1 MAGPLSA
8 VDHVMIGAPTLDA
21 LHKIWRGLGFTL
33 TPRAVHGGGA
43 TANHCVMFR
52 ESYIELIAPTG
63 AAASPLADVLAARG
77 PGGLGIAFAA
87 PDAEATADALRDA
100 GVATQDPVALSRPLE
115 LDGRTE
121 TVSFRNV
128 LFEGGLSGVLAF
140 ACHHETPHLTR
151 ARAEWQLHAN
161 GATALS
167 EIVIGAEHPAEFRP
181 ALERLFGIDHVAE
194 GPHGL
199 SVVLDGIAL
208 AVTNPVG
215 LAQRFGAKAV
225 AGLAP
230 LPGLAALAIVINEAD
245 AAGAMLD
252 MARIPYAD
260 SHHGLVVAAKD
271 AGGVIVELAED

>member
-8 VDHVMIGAPTLDA
+8 VDHVMIGATALDA

-140 ACHHETPHLTR
+140 ACHHETPHLSR

-230 LPGLAALAIVINEAD
+230 LPGLAALAIVVNEAD